1 MSGYIQKAYPNASGG
16 GYGVSTNADK
26 VREHTQNLLEMV
38 GQGAGA
44 PGYDIPVSGGMTYS
58 GGNLT
63 GVLMQESTASAA
75 ADVPSRSGAQRY
87 YLRQTLS
94 YNGSGQ
100 LTKVRYEI
108 SYNSGSTWSNWTDAA
123 GNSYQN
129 LTYNANGLE
138 SVIWG
143 AS

>member
-16 GYGVSTNADK
+16 GFGVSTNADK

-44 PGYDIPVSGGMTYS
+44 PGFDIPVSGGMTYS

-87 YLRQTLS
+87 YLRQTLT
-94 YNGSGQ
+94 YTSGN

-108 SYNSGSTWSNWTDAA
+108 SYDSGSTWSNWTDAA

-129 LTYNANGLE
+129 LTYNTDGLE

>member
-1 MSGYIQKAYPNASGG
+1 MSGYIQKAYPNAGS
-16 GYGVSTNADK
+16 YGVSTNADK

-44 PGYDIPVSGGMTYS
+44 PGFDIPVSGGMTYS

-87 YLRQTLS
+87 YLRQTLT
-94 YNGSGQ
+94 YTSGN

-108 SYNSGSTWSNWTDAA
+108 SYDSGSTWVNWTDAA

-129 LTYNANGLE
+129 LTYNTDGLE

-143 AS
+143 TS

>member
-1 MSGYIQKAYPNASGG
+1 MSGYTQKAYPNAGS
-16 GYGVSTNADK
+16 YGVSTNADK

-38 GQGAGA
+38 AQGAGA
-44 PGYDIPVSGGMTYS
+44 PGFDIPVSGGMTYS

-87 YLRQTLS
+87 YLRQTLT
-94 YNGSGQ
+94 YTSGN

-108 SYNSGSTWSNWTDAA
+108 SYDSGSTWSNWTDAA

-143 AS
+143 TS

>member
-1 MSGYIQKAYPNASGG
+1 MSGYTQKAYPNAGS
-16 GYGVSTNADK
+16 YGVSTNADK

-44 PGYDIPVSGGMTYS
+44 PGFDIPVSGGMTYS

-87 YLRQTLS
+87 YIRQTLT
-94 YNGSGQ
+94 YTSGN

-108 SYNSGSTWSNWTDAA
+108 SYDSGSTWSNWTDAA

-129 LTYNANGLE
+129 LTYNTGGLE

>member
-1 MSGYIQKAYPNASGG
+1 MSGFTQKAYPNAGS
-16 GYGVSTNADK
+16 YGVSTNADK

-38 GQGAGA
+38 AQGAGV
-44 PGYDIPVSGGMTYS
+44 PGYDIPVSGGITYS

-63 GVLMQESTASAA
+63 GVLYQESTANAA

-87 YLRQTLS
+87 YLRQTLT
-94 YNGSGQ
+94 YTSGN

-108 SYNSGSTWSNWTDAA
+108 SYDSGSTWVNWTDAA

-129 LTYNANGLE
+129 LTYNTNGLE

>member
-44 PGYDIPVSGGMTYS
+44 PGFDIPVSGGMTYS

-87 YLRQTLS
+87 YLRQTLT
-94 YNGSGQ
+94 YTSGN

-108 SYNSGSTWSNWTDAA
+108 SYDSGSTWSNWTDAA

-129 LTYNANGLE
+129 LTYDTDGLE
-138 SVIWG
+138 SAIWG

>member
-1 MSGYIQKAYPNASGG
+1 MSGFIQRAYPSTA

-38 GQGAGA
+38 AQGAGA
-44 PGYDIPVSGGMTYS
+44 PGFDIPVSGGMTYS

-87 YLRQTLS
+87 YLRQTLT
-94 YNGSGQ
+94 YTSGN

-108 SYNSGSTWSNWTDAA
+108 SYDSGSTWSNWVDAA

-129 LTYNANGLE
+129 LTYDANGLK
-138 SVIWG
+138 SAIWG

>member
-38 GQGAGA
+38 AQGAGA
-44 PGYDIPVSGGMTYS
+44 PGFDIPVSGGMTYS

-87 YLRQTLS
+87 YLRQTLT
-94 YNGSGQ
+94 YTSGA

-108 SYNSGSTWSNWTDAA
+108 SYDSGSTWSNWTDAA

-138 SVIWG
+138 SAIWG
-143 AS
+143 VS

>member
-1 MSGYIQKAYPNASGG
+1 MSGFIQRAYPSTA
-16 GYGVSTNADK
+16 GYGASTNADK

-38 GQGAGA
+38 AQGAGA
-44 PGYDIPVSGGMTYS
+44 PGFDIPVSGGMTYS

-87 YLRQTLS
+87 YLRQTLT
-94 YNGSGQ
+94 YTSGN

-108 SYNSGSTWSNWTDAA
+108 SYDSGSTWSNWVDAA

-129 LTYNANGLE
+129 LTYDANGLK
-138 SVIWG
+138 SAIWG

>member
-1 MSGYIQKAYPNASGG
+1 MSGFTQKAYPNAGS
-16 GYGVSTNADK
+16 YGVSTNADK

-38 GQGAGA
+38 AQGAGV
-44 PGYDIPVSGGMTYS
+44 PGYDVPVSGGMTYS

-87 YLRQTLS
+87 YLRQTLT
-94 YNGSGQ
+94 YTSGN

-108 SYNSGSTWSNWTDAA
+108 SYDSGSTWSNWTDAA

>member
-1 MSGYIQKAYPNASGG
+1 MSGYTQKAYPNAGS
-16 GYGVSTNADK
+16 YGVSTNADK

-38 GQGAGA
+38 AHGAGA
-44 PGYDIPVSGGMTYS
+44 PGFDIPVSGGMTYS

-87 YLRQTLS
+87 YIRQTLT
-94 YNGSGQ
+94 YTSGN

-108 SYNSGSTWSNWTDAA
+108 SYDSGSTWANWTDAA

-129 LTYNANGLE
+129 LTYNSNGLE

-143 AS
+143 TS

>member
-1 MSGYIQKAYPNASGG
+1 MSGFTQKAYPNAGSS
-16 GYGVSTNADK
+16 GVSTNADK

-44 PGYDIPVSGGMTYS
+44 PGFDIPVSGGMTYS

-87 YLRQTLS
+87 YLRQTLT
-94 YNGSGQ
+94 YTSGN

-108 SYNSGSTWSNWTDAA
+108 SYDSGSTWSNWTDAA

>member
-1 MSGYIQKAYPNASGG
+1 MSGYTQKAYPNAGS
-16 GYGVSTNADK
+16 YGVSTNADK

-38 GQGAGA
+38 AQGAGA
-44 PGYDIPVSGGMTYS
+44 PGFNIPVSGGMTYS

-75 ADVPSRSGAQRY
+75 ADVPSRSGSQRY
-87 YLRQTLS
+87 YLRQTLT
-94 YNGSGQ
+94 YTSGN

-108 SYNSGSTWSNWTDAA
+108 SYDSGSTWSNWTDAA

-129 LTYNANGLE
+129 LTYDTDGLE
-138 SVIWG
+138 SAIWG

>member
-1 MSGYIQKAYPNASGG
+1 MSGYIQKAYPNASA
-16 GYGVSTNADK
+16 YSASTNADK
-26 VREHTQNLLEMV
+26 VREHTQNLLEMIA
-38 GQGAGA
+38 QGAGV
-44 PGYDIPVSGGMTYS
+44 PGFDIPVSGGMTYS

-63 GVLMQESTASAA
+63 GVLYQESTASAA
-75 ADVPSRSGAQRY
+75 ADLPSRIGSQRY
-87 YLRQTLS
+87 YLRQTLT
-94 YNGSGQ
+94 YTSGN

>member
-44 PGYDIPVSGGMTYS
+44 PGFDIPVSGGMTYS

-87 YLRQTLS
+87 YLRQTLT
-94 YNGSGQ
+94 YTSGD

-108 SYNSGSTWSNWTDAA
+108 SYDSGSTWANWADAA

-129 LTYNANGLE
+129 LTYNTDGLE

-143 AS
+143 TS

>member
-1 MSGYIQKAYPNASGG
+1 MSGFTQKAYPNAGS
-16 GYGVSTNADK
+16 YGVSTNADK

-44 PGYDIPVSGGMTYS
+44 PGFDIPVSGGMTYT

-63 GVLMQESTASAA
+63 GVLYQESTASAA

-87 YLRQTLS
+87 YLRQTLT
-94 YNGSGQ
+94 YTSGN

-108 SYNSGSTWSNWTDAA
+108 SYDSGSTWVNWTDAA

>member
-1 MSGYIQKAYPNASGG
+1 MSGYTQKAYPNAGS
-16 GYGVSTNADK
+16 YGVSTNADK

-44 PGYDIPVSGGMTYS
+44 PGFDIPVSGGMTYS

-63 GVLMQESTASAA
+63 GVLMQESTANAA

-87 YLRQTLS
+87 YLRQTLT
-94 YNGSGQ
+94 YTSGN

-108 SYNSGSTWSNWTDAA
+108 SYDSGSTWSNWTDAA

>member
-1 MSGYIQKAYPNASGG
+1 MSGYTQKAYPNAGS
-16 GYGVSTNADK
+16 YGVSTNADK
-26 VREHTQNLLEMV
+26 VREHTQNLLEMFA
-38 GQGAGA
+38 QGAGV

-63 GVLMQESTASAA
+63 GVLYQESTASAA

-87 YLRQTLS
+87 YLRQTLT
-94 YNGSGQ
+94 YTSGN

-108 SYNSGSTWSNWTDAA
+108 SYDSGSTWANWTDAA